1 MVLAITTVVGE
12 LDGFYALLIGL
23 LVATMT
29 TLVLENAVI
38 SGFYALLIGLLV
50 ATHLGQTVR
59 IVPGFLCP
67 LDRAAR
73 SDRAGALSGEGGTGS
88 VSMPS

>member
-50 ATHLGQTVR
+50 ATWGQGVW
-59 IVPGFLCP
+59 
-67 LDRAAR
+67 AAVF
-73 SDRAGALSGEGGTGS
+73 GI